1 MIYDYYKDL
10 EKQKRR
16 KNYVELTKNL
26 KLDDENDELI
36 HELIEQEI
44 YFVSEIFN
52 MVNESIKN
60 KIYFTDI
67 EDYKEVSKILENIYD
82 NLAQYYQKYLRS
94 WENISEKK
102 KNEILSLFQQN
113 SEKEYS
119 VLNNMLSLLKEVQ
132 IDLIK
137 VQNEENSYNRF
148 LSQIIA
154 LQGILTEETQ
164 NMMEVPSAQFSNK
177 NNEPKKRN
185 IIMKSIKSLFGI

>member
-1 MIYDYYKDL
+1 MIYDYYKNL

-102 KNEILSLFQQN
+102 KNEMLSLFQQN